1 MWIFT
6 KDGLLMPAAVPM
18 ELAPKKLTKGYRSLQ
33 IRSRERK
40 HLQAFIDEYMQGLDY
55 SAIESTP
62 DKDYEFRFYT
72 TREAFAAA
80 MSEAVKD
87 VDYEKFKPEAKDHS
101 YHLLL
106 NRIWGVVYDD
116 KRNSGTL
123 SDKMWN

>member
-18 ELAPKKLTKGYRSLQ
+18 ELAPKKLTKGRRSLQ

-40 HLQAFIDEYMQGLDY
+40 HLLDFIDSYMKSDF

-72 TREAFAAA
+72 TREAFAEA
-80 MSEAVKD
+80 MAEAIKD
-87 VDYEKFKPEAKDHS
+87 IDYEKFKPQAKHS
-101 YHLLL
+101 GYHSLL
-106 NRIWGVVYDD
+106 NRIWGIVYDD
-116 KRNSGTL
+116 KRNSGRL
-123 SDKMWN
+123 ANKMWD